1 MAVSKWILFI
11 TYFSIVTYIVFL
23 DPGRK
28 GKPWNE
34 RQVHLIPFKNTV
46 DSFSSL
52 KHHSPEKRVTFF
64 LASFFG
70 NIIMFIPVAFFAFG
84 LFGLNREII
93 VIGIGLAATLL
104 IECLQYA
111 FRVGVWDIDDVIL
124 NSTGVFIGIV
134 IWKRFVP
141 FIIKFRQT

>member
-1 MAVSKWILFI
+1 
-11 TYFSIVTYIVFL
+11 
-23 DPGRK
+23 
-28 GKPWNE
+28 
-34 RQVHLIPFKNTV
+34 
-46 DSFSSL
+46 
-52 KHHSPEKRVTFF
+52 
-64 LASFFG
+64 
-70 NIIMFIPVAFFAFG
+70 MFIPVAFFAFG